1 MKVLLVDPSLFTA
14 PYNAALTSG
23 LEGHGTRVLWARRD
37 LRPGEDSDLPPRPG
51 DLTFY
56 PLTDGP
62 RRKAGRLWKLVKGL
76 EHWAGL
82 RRVAR
87 AARQVDVVHFQWT
100 PLPSLDAPAMRRI
113 ARRGPVV
120 LTVHDTEPFNG
131 AGVSALQRAG
141 FDAVFRAADHL
152 IVHSDGAKA
161 TLAGRGVPPER
172 ISVIAHGPLH
182 LRCQPQPV
190 ADKAPG
196 RWRVVL
202 FGRLQSYKGV
212 DLLIEAAG
220 LLEPSLRDR
229 LEIIV
234 AGEALMDLAP
244 LLARAAA
251 LGLSAPGF
259 QIRAGR
265 LSDQARAD
273 LLGSADT
280 FVFPYR
286 AIEASGVLFLVAAL
300 RKWIIASDLGAFS
313 DLLAAAPDHG
323 RLVPVGDAAALAR
336 ALAECI
342 AKEPAALGSSWAPDW
357 DEIGAQTRAVYA
369 SLITQQSSH
378 VASY

>member
-14 PYNAALTSG
+14 PYDAALTAG
-23 LEGHGTRVLWARRD
+23 LEAHGTHIVWARRD
-37 LRPGEDSDLPPRPG
+37 LRPGEERELPQRAGDLP
-51 DLTFY
+51 FY

-62 RRKAGRLWKLVKGL
+62 RRKAGRLWKLVKGI

-82 RRVAR
+82 QRVVR
-87 AARQVDVVHFQWT
+87 AAGQVDVVHFQWT
-100 PLPSLDAPAMRRI
+100 PLPRFDAPAMRRI
-113 ARRGPVV
+113 ARHRPVV

-131 AGVSALQRAG
+131 AAVSAVQRAG
-141 FDAVFRAADHL
+141 FDQVLRAADHL
-152 IVHSDGAKA
+152 IVHNAGANA
-161 TLAGRGVPPER
+161 ALTSRGMAPEK

-182 LRCQPQPV
+182 LRCQPQLAP
-190 ADKAPG
+190 DKAHG

-220 LLEPSLRDR
+220 LLAPSLRDR

-234 AGEALMDLAP
+234 AGEALIDLAP

-251 LGLSAPGF
+251 LGLTAPGF
-259 QIRAGR
+259 QIRARR
-265 LSDQARAD
+265 LSDQAMAD

-286 AIEASGVLFLVAAL
+286 AIEASGVLFLVAGL
-300 RKWIIASDLGAFS
+300 RKWIIASKLGAFS
-313 DLLAAAPDHG
+313 ELLATAPDHG
-323 RLVPVGDAAALAR
+323 RLVPVGDAAALAG

-342 AKEPAALGSSWAPDW
+342 AKTPAALGSSWAPGW
-357 DEIGAQTRAVYA
+357 EEIGAQTHAVYA
-369 SLITQQSSH
+369 GLITRQRSH
-378 VASY
+378 VASH